1 MNFRNHIQ
9 IFRNSF
15 VLGKSQQITWYN
27 TVILVVKWR
36 SEIYSYLS
44 FIVPV
49 ELEVFFMGAVKQ

>member
-9 IFRNSF
+9 IFRKSF